1 MHSKESSVQKSSV
14 QLYFDNLVKTKKKIE
29 FKNIDGKN
37 YKHLVICFTTYYHRK
52 SIKLLNLHYHKFI
65 GKIE

>member
-1 MHSKESSVQKSSV
+1 MTLK
-14 QLYFDNLVKTKKKIE
+14 LVKRWKAKKKKKKKIE
-29 FKNIDGKN
+29 TTNIDETN
-37 YKHLVICFTTYYHRK
+37 YKHLVICFTTYIHSK